1 MKRLIKLLIVIV
13 FFSSCNFF
21 SKDSTDLNIEFEK
34 IELENG
40 LDVVFHLDKSD
51 PIVAVELMVHVGSSR
66 EVKGR
71 TGFAHLFEHLL
82 FLESENLG
90 KGGLDKMSARIGGSG
105 ANGSTSR
112 DRTNYLQTVPKDALE
127 KMIWAEADKLGW
139 FINTVTVPVLEKEK
153 QVVKNEKRQSVDNRP
168 YGHNQYVI
176 SKNLY
181 PEYHPYNWQVIG
193 SLEDL
198 QNATIDDVKQ
208 FFKKWYVPNNSTLV
222 ISGDFDVDQAKKWVH
237 KYFDEIPRGDEI
249 IPIDKKPAQL
259 SDNINFFY
267 EDNFARVPQ
276 LTIVWP
282 GVESYHPDSYALDIL
297 CEYLSDGKSAPLN
310 NVIVDE
316 LKLSSGSEMFNY
328 KSELSGEIQLTVRAF
343 NNINLNEVKSA
354 VDKAL
359 DLFEKN
365 GISKK
370 SLDRIKASQ
379 ETDFYRSLSTV
390 LGKGNSLATY
400 NTFTGDPGFIKQDIN
415 RKLQVT
421 SEDVMN
427 VYNKYIKNKYYL
439 TTSFV
444 PRGQSALAL
453 ANSVLAD
460 VIEEK
465 IVIGAESSVN
475 LNIIT
480 EYEKTPSSFNRSI
493 EPDYGDLPKLS
504 IPKIYKDSLINGLK
518 IFGINNNEVP
528 LVNFRLSIQG
538 GQLMDSFDKT
548 GLAYLTSNLL
558 NKGTKDKTVDEL
570 ENAIKELGSSIYVSC
585 SSENITISGSTLS
598 KNYNQTMLLVEE
610 MLLKPRFDINEF
622 ELLKKAISS
631 SIIQQK
637 ANPYSIANNEFNKL
651 IYGENNIRSRNILGT
666 IETLESITIDDVK
679 SFYNNYF
686 SPSISKILIVGDI
699 SKDEII
705 NSLKSIE
712 LNWSS
717 KKVKIPNY
725 LNPEKSKKSTV
736 YFFDVPNAK
745 QSVLQIGCIAL
756 SATDID
762 YYPASVMNYILGGG
776 GFASRLTQELRE
788 GKGYT
793 YGIRSGFYGTKA
805 KGTFIISS
813 AVRTNVTLESA
824 LLIKDILS
832 EYPYTFSENDL
843 LTTKS
848 YLIKSNARAFETAN
862 AKLNMLSNI
871 SDYDLDVDFIEK
883 REEIVNDMTIEK
895 IKFYSEKYVDPNKM
909 IWLIVGDAKTQ
920 LNRLKKLGFGEPVL
934 LSY

>member
-176 SKNLY
+176 GKNLY

-475 LNIIT
+475 PNIIV

-871 SDYDLDVDFIEK
+871 SDYDLDVDYIEK

>member
-1 MKRLIKLLIVIV
+1 MYKFYKLFTILVLL
-13 FFSSCNFF
+13 SSCNFF
-21 SKDSTDLNIEFEK
+21 SKHETDLNIEFEK
-34 IELENG
+34 IELDNG
-40 LDVVFHLDKSD
+40 LDVIFHVDKSD
-51 PIVAVELMVHVGSSR
+51 PVVAVELMVHVGSAR

-176 SKNLY
+176 GKNLY
-181 PEYHPYNWQVIG
+181 PENHPYNWQVIG

-198 QNATIDDVKQ
+198 QNATIDDVKS

-222 ISGDFDVDQAKKWVH
+222 LSGDIDVDQAKKWVH
-237 KYFDEIPRGDEI
+237 KYFDEIPRGEEI
-249 IPIDKKPAQL
+249 IPNDKKPAKL
-259 SDNINFFY
+259 SNNINLFY

-282 GVESYHPDSYALDIL
+282 SVENYHPDSYALDIL
-297 CEYLSDGKSAPLN
+297 CEYLTDGKSAPLN
-310 NVIVDE
+310 KVLVDD
-316 LKLSSGSEMFNY
+316 LKLTSGSRMFNY
-328 KSELSGEIQLTVRAF
+328 NSELSGEIQLTVRAF
-343 NNINLNEVKSA
+343 DGVNLNEVKSG

-359 DLFEKN
+359 ELFEKN

-370 SLDRIKASQ
+370 ALDRIKAGQ
-379 ETDFYRSLSTV
+379 ETNFYRSLSSV

-400 NTFTGDPGFIKQDIN
+400 NTFTGDPGYINQDIN
-415 RKLQVT
+415 RKLEVT
-421 SEDVMN
+421 IDDVMD
-427 VYNKYIKNKYYL
+427 VYNKYIKNKFYL

-444 PRGQSALAL
+444 PRGQSKLVL

-460 VIEEK
+460 VIEEQ
-465 IVIGAESSVN
+465 IVIGAEDSVN
-475 LNIIT
+475 PNIAAD
-480 EYEKTPSSFNRSI
+480 YKKTPSSFDRSI
-493 EPDYGDLPKLS
+493 EPDYGNTPTLS
-504 IPKIYKDSLINGLK
+504 VPKIYRDSLTNGLK
-518 IFGINNNEVP
+518 IFGINNDEVP
-528 LVNFRLSIQG
+528 LVNFNLSIEG

-548 GLAYLTSNLL
+548 GLAYLTASLL

-570 ENAIKELGSSIYVSC
+570 ENSIKELGASIYVSC
-585 SSENITISGSTLS
+585 RSENITISGSTLS
-598 KNYNQTMLLVEE
+598 KNYNKTMLLVEE

-631 SIIQQK
+631 SIRQQK

-651 IYGENNIRSRNILGT
+651 VFGENNIRSKNILGT
-666 IETLESITIDDVK
+666 IESLESITIDDVK
-679 SFYNNYF
+679 SFYHNYF
-686 SPSISKILIVGDI
+686 SPSISKILVVGNINKNDIV
-699 SKDEII
+699 

-712 LNWSS
+712 SNWVS

-725 LNPEKSKKSTV
+725 SNPEKLKKSRV
-736 YFFDVPNAK
+736 YFIDVPNAK
-745 QSVLQIGCIAL
+745 QTVLQFGSLAL
-756 SATDID
+756 SATDPD

-805 KGTFIISS
+805 KGTFSISS
-813 AVRTNVTLESA
+813 GVRANVTLESA
-824 LLIKDILS
+824 LLVKDILS
-832 EYPYTFSENDL
+832 QYPSTFSENDL

-871 SDYDLDVDFIEK
+871 SNYNLEPNYIEK
-883 REEIVNDMTIEK
+883 REEIVNNMSIDK
-895 IKFYSEKYVDPNKM
+895 IKSLAEKYVDPNKM
-909 IWLIVGDAKTQ
+909 IWLFVGDAKTQ
-920 LNRLKKLGFGEPVL
+920 LNRLKKLGYGEPIL
-934 LSY
+934 LDY

>member
-475 LNIIT
+475 PNIIV

>member
-176 SKNLY
+176 GKNLY

-475 LNIIT
+475 PNVIV

-871 SDYDLDVDFIEK
+871 SDYDLDVDYIEK